1 MLEKPKDPSEYI
13 KMQPKTVQVL
23 YNISRTTLDKY
34 MRKML
39 ASPYKDG
46 ITRLSHN
53 LVLIDR
59 YKWDMFLQS
68 QDMEYLK

>member
-1 MLEKPKDPSEYI
+1 MLEKPKDPSDYI

-46 ITRLSHN
+46 IIRLSHN

>member
-1 MLEKPKDPSEYI
+1 MRATPKEPNDYI
-13 KMQPKTVQVL
+13 KMQPKTIQAL
-23 YNISRTTLDKY
+23 YDMSRTTVDKY
-34 MRKML
+34 IHKMMD
-39 ASPYKDG
+39 SPYRDG

-68 QDMEYLK
+68 NDMEYLK

>member
-1 MLEKPKDPSEYI
+1 MLERPKDPSEYI

-39 ASPYKDG
+39 VSPYKDG